1 MCEIIEEYAKEK
13 AAEAE
18 KASAKKVSR
27 ESAKELFIN
36 NVNFDIIK
44 KSFKELS
51 ESELLE
57 IQREVQL
64 EMHKQKAFL

>member
-1 MCEIIEEYAKEK
+1 MYEIIEGYAKEK

-27 ESAKELFIN
+27 ESTKELFIN
-36 NVNFDIIK
+36 SVNFDIIK

-51 ESELLE
+51 ESELLG

-64 EMHKQKAFL
+64 EMHK